1 MAAATER
8 ILIIKPSS
16 LGDIIHAL
24 PVLAAL
30 RAARPTAHIAWMVSN
45 SFVSM
50 LDGHP
55 LLDEVIPFDR
65 RHYGRML
72 RSPRALLDFVT
83 FVRELRRRRFD
94 VVLDLQGLFR
104 SGFLAYASG
113 ARTRVGFAHAREF
126 APRFYTQCVHCPDG
140 LEHAVDKNV
149 HFARAFGLPLESP
162 AFPLGLRDAELGAAR
177 QRLQQHAGEPVTR
190 FVAVIPGTRWG
201 TKQWRMDRLAEVIS
215 GLHADGIGRC
225 VLLGSPADRAVTDE
239 ILANVEGPVTDLVGK
254 TTLRELSAMLALAD
268 AVLCH
273 DSGPMHIAAA
283 LSKPLVAIFG
293 PTNPARTGPYCDTAR
308 VVSLN
313 LECAPCYRRQC
324 PLQHHRCM
332 QDLTSETVLGHVRK
346 IISRARPQ
354 SNSHT

>member
-1 MAAATER
+1 MAAVAQR

-30 RAARPTAHIAWMVSN
+30 RAAQPDAHIAWLTST
-45 SFVSM
+45 SFVSL

-72 RSPRALLDFVT
+72 RSPRASLDFAK
-83 FVRELRRRRFD
+83 FVRELRSRRFD

-104 SGFLAYASG
+104 SGFLTYASG
-113 ARTRVGFAHAREF
+113 ARVRVGFAHAREF
-126 APRFYTQCVHCPDG
+126 APRFYTQCVRCPEQ
-140 LEHAVDKNV
+140 LEHAVDKNI
-149 HFARAFGLPLESP
+149 HLAREFGLVLERPS
-162 AFPLGLRDAELGAAR
+162 FPLGLRDAELNAAR
-177 QRLQQHAGEPVTR
+177 ALLCQRRDEAVTR
-190 FVAVIPGTRWG
+190 FVAVIPGTRWV
-201 TKQWRMDRLAEVIS
+201 TKQWRMERLVEVIN
-215 GLHADGIGRC
+215 GLDSDGLGPC
-225 VLLGSPADRAVTDE
+225 VLLGSPADRAATDQ
-239 ILANVEGPVTDLVGK
+239 IIADVGMPVIDLVGR
-254 TTLRELSAMLALAD
+254 TSLRELAALLALAD

-283 LSKPLVAIFG
+283 LNKPLVAIFG
-293 PTNPARTGPYCDTAR
+293 PTNPARTGPYSDTAR
-308 VVSLN
+308 VVTLD

-324 PLQHHRCM
+324 PLAHHRCM
-332 QDLTSETVLGHVRK
+332 QDLSAETVLRHVRE
-346 IISRARPQ
+346 IISASQPQ